1 MRKLEHD
8 VELSPEV
15 EQIAKSVTKECAG
28 LPLAIITMAGSMR
41 GVDDLHEWR
50 NTLGKLKESKA
61 RDMEDEVFR
70 LLRFSYDRLDVVALQ
85 QCFLYCALFPEGISR
100 DDLIGYLI
108 DEGMIDGF
116 KSRQAEFDEGHTMLN
131 ELENVCLLESFDDY
145 NGCRGVRM
153 HDLIRDM
160 THQIQLMN
168 CQIMVGEELLD
179 VDKWKEDL
187 VRVSWTSGKLKE
199 ISPSHSPMCPNLSTL
214 LLPCNNT
221 LKFIADSF
229 FKQLNRLKILDLSNT
244 NIEVLP
250 DSVSDLMSLSALLL
264 KGCKQLRHVPS
275 LKKLRLLKRLDLS
288 DAGLEHLPQ
297 GMEYLSNLRYLKL
310 NGCRQKE
317 FPAGILPKLSS
328 LQVFVLDDWVN
339 GQYAPVT
346 VKGKEVACLRKL
358 ETLECHFELFSD
370 LVGYLKSWDETLSLN
385 TYRFLVG
392 QWNND
397 DIAFLEFS
405 GRTKI
410 VWLCNLDNLNCLK
423 FPTDIQELVIL
434 KCIDAKSL
442 CDVLSSQYTT
452 ELEYIEIV
460 LCDRMESLLSSS
472 WFCST
477 PLPFPSNG
485 IFYHLKDFYCYGC
498 TSMKKLF
505 PIVLLPNLLNLEMIS
520 VERCD
525 KMEEIIATRE
535 DSVVGEES
543 SSSCSSIEF
552 NLPKLR
558 HLSFVLLPE
567 LKSICREKLNCS
579 SLQNIIIRDCPKL
592 KRMPLRLPVLDN
604 GRPSPPPSLKEIYVD
619 SKEWWESVEWDHPN
633 SNDALLPFLVVGG
646 GARLLEEERDEEDVE
661 DNDDKMQ
668 YRVNADA
675 DSIFT
680 GMQGHLLFPKLM
692 QNQFRALSTLLVD
705 FFIHFPSCLLDYRVT
720 NFSIYEL
727 QNLIAKCLCLHL
739 SNDGSEIQ
747 RAQELSEAL
756 WKKRQYFLILDDL
769 WDTYDLEKVGIP
781 IQEKGCKLILTTRS
795 LKVCRGMGC
804 LHKIKVEPLN
814 WDEAWTLFMR
824 KLEHDVELSPE
835 VEQIAKSVTKE
846 CAGLP
851 LAIITMAGSMRGVD
865 GLHAWRNILGKL
877 KESKA
882 KMKCSALQQCF
893 LYCALFPEG
902 ISRDD
907 LIGYLIDEGMIDG
920 FKSRQAEFD
929 EGHMML
935 DELENVC
942 LLESF
947 DDDNGCRGV
956 RMHDLIRDMA
966 HQIQLMNLPIMVG
979 EELLDVDNWKEDL
992 VRVSWTSDSFF
1003 KQLNR
1008 LKILNLSNTNI
1019 EVLPDSVSDLMGLSA
1034 LLLKG
1039 CKQLRHVPSLKKLRL
1054 LKRLDL
1060 SDAGLEHL
1068 PQGMEYLS
1076 NLRYLK
1082 LNGCR
1087 QKEFPAG
1094 ILPKL
1099 SSLQVFVLDDWVNG
1113 QYAPVTVKGKEV
1125 ACLRKLETLEC
1136 HFELFSDLVGYLKS
1150 RDETLSLNTYRF
1162 LVGQ

>member
-1 MRKLEHD
+1 MVKPRDQFWICVEQMNGGCFRCKFCGYVFEADTSISIIISHLSGVKGCDVDVCEKVPADVQEAAYLAIYGANKKPRAMPSACHDAANNTASNSFQGQNSEVEMLEGDLESVPMEVQGMEPEAAEQGGSLLEETEKKKKKKNPGCYIVGQAFEENKNDIWSWLMNDEVLCIGIYGMGGVGKTSLVKHIYYQLRKIPDTFHHVYWITVSQNVSIYELQNLIAKCLRLYLSNEGSEIQRAQELSEALGTKRQYFLILDDLWDTYDLEKVGIPIQEKGCKLILTTRSLKICRGMGCLHKIKVEPLNWDEAWTLFMRKLKHD
-8 VELSPEV
+8 VEHSPEV

-70 LLRFSYDRLDVVALQ
+70 LLRFSYDRLDVLALQ

-153 HDLIRDM
+153 HDLIRGM
-160 THQIQLMN
+160 AHQIQPMN
-168 CQIMVGEELLD
+168 CPIMVGEELLD

-199 ISPSHSPMCPNLSTL
+199 ISPSHSPRCPNLATL

-221 LKFIADSF
+221 LKFIADYF
-229 FKQLNRLKILDLSNT
+229 FKQLNGLKILDLSNT

-250 DSVSDLMSLSALLL
+250 DSVSDLTSLSALLL

-288 DAGLEHLPQ
+288 DAELEHLPQ

-317 FPAGILPKLSS
+317 FPTGILPKLSS

-370 LVGYLKSWDETLSLN
+370 LVG
-385 TYRFLVG
+385 
-392 QWNND
+392 
-397 DIAFLEFS
+397 
-405 GRTKI
+405 TKI
-410 VWLCNLDNLNCLK
+410 VLLCNLDNLNCLK

-505 PIVLLPNLLNLEMIS
+505 PFVLLPNLRNLEMIS

-558 HLSFVLLPE
+558 HMSFILLPE

-579 SLQNIIIRDCPKL
+579 SLQNIIVRDCPKL
-592 KRMPLRLPVLDN
+592 KRMPLWLPVLDN
-604 GRPSPPPSLKEIYVD
+604 GWPSPPPSLKEIYVD

-646 GARLLEEERDEEDVE
+646 AARLLEEERDEEDVE
-661 DNDDKMQ
+661 DNDDK
-668 YRVNADA
+668 
-675 DSIFT
+675 
-680 GMQGHLLFPKLM
+680 
-692 QNQFRALSTLLVD
+692 
-705 FFIHFPSCLLDYRVT
+705 
-720 NFSIYEL
+720 
-727 QNLIAKCLCLHL
+727 
-739 SNDGSEIQ
+739 
-747 RAQELSEAL
+747 
-756 WKKRQYFLILDDL
+756 
-769 WDTYDLEKVGIP
+769 
-781 IQEKGCKLILTTRS
+781 
-795 LKVCRGMGC
+795 
-804 LHKIKVEPLN
+804 
-814 WDEAWTLFMR
+814 
-824 KLEHDVELSPE
+824 
-835 VEQIAKSVTKE
+835 
-846 CAGLP
+846 
-851 LAIITMAGSMRGVD
+851 
-865 GLHAWRNILGKL
+865 
-877 KESKA
+877 
-882 KMKCSALQQCF
+882 CF
-893 LYCALFPEG
+893 
-902 ISRDD
+902 
-907 LIGYLIDEGMIDG
+907 
-920 FKSRQAEFD
+920 
-929 EGHMML
+929 
-935 DELENVC
+935 
-942 LLESF
+942 
-947 DDDNGCRGV
+947 
-956 RMHDLIRDMA
+956 
-966 HQIQLMNLPIMVG
+966 
-979 EELLDVDNWKEDL
+979 
-992 VRVSWTSDSFF
+992 
-1003 KQLNR
+1003 
-1008 LKILNLSNTNI
+1008 
-1019 EVLPDSVSDLMGLSA
+1019 
-1034 LLLKG
+1034 
-1039 CKQLRHVPSLKKLRL
+1039 
-1054 LKRLDL
+1054 
-1060 SDAGLEHL
+1060 
-1068 PQGMEYLS
+1068 
-1076 NLRYLK
+1076 
-1082 LNGCR
+1082 
-1087 QKEFPAG
+1087 
-1094 ILPKL
+1094 
-1099 SSLQVFVLDDWVNG
+1099 
-1113 QYAPVTVKGKEV
+1113 
-1125 ACLRKLETLEC
+1125 
-1136 HFELFSDLVGYLKS
+1136 
-1150 RDETLSLNTYRF
+1150 
-1162 LVGQ
+1162 